1 MRLIT
6 FAKLGPEKGITHCRD
21 HVRRL
26 VKVGKFPAPI
36 QLSEHKIAWL
46 EAEIDA
52 MIAARAEERNEKP
65 IDPRASELAAPKRLP
80 SRPRKISPTAEA
92 DFRQAAPLVS
102 AAVE

>member
-65 IDPRASELAAPKRLP
+65 IDPLAPELATPKRSP
-80 SRPRKISPTAEA
+80 SRPCKISLRSEA
-92 DFRQAAPLVS
+92 DYRPPAPLS
-102 AAVE
+102 AAAMG